1 MSEFLFLSPPARAIN
16 QDETPTRRKPLLLAH
31 STLPLKTGRKE
42 RRHGDRPH
50 TAHRPAAHVVVRRLR
65 LRLRGHSKEAHE
77 QVYFVRARSWAK
89 RRERRGGPSGLFGSN
104 QVCRKAA
111 SKPPRPPTTEGW
123 RHDGG
128 RSSIAVAGPCCFAD
142 GFDQGWRQGVCR
154 RCKGGLHNKAMMQCQ
169 FSRDKGGR
177 LAVPTARNCWDR
189 TLVLKQKNKES
200 ASKALND
207 WET

>member
-1 MSEFLFLSPPARAIN
+1 MCRKIRCDEESWKFLRTKQGLNALYIYCKTRCDEKSKIFLYYSVYVLKDHARNENRLRALWQTATTNLPTSMSRCRTRNMSEFLFLSPPARAIN

-104 QVCRKAA
+104 QV
-111 SKPPRPPTTEGW
+111 
-123 RHDGG
+123 
-128 RSSIAVAGPCCFAD
+128 
-142 GFDQGWRQGVCR
+142 
-154 RCKGGLHNKAMMQCQ
+154 
-169 FSRDKGGR
+169 
-177 LAVPTARNCWDR
+177 
-189 TLVLKQKNKES
+189 S
-200 ASKALND
+200 AS
-207 WET
+207 